1 MKIELFPVCV
11 GFNETT
17 ASSLPGITLQ
27 FPVALNSNST
37 HKTSKW
43 HKVEAYSNFSL
54 PDPPTTSQVF
64 TYVVSKC
71 MCVCSE
77 RERVVAFEVPAI
89 VPIAHA
95 LTTILL

>member
-37 HKTSKW
+37 HKTSK
-43 HKVEAYSNFSL
+43 
-54 PDPPTTSQVF
+54 
-64 TYVVSKC
+64 
-71 MCVCSE
+71 
-77 RERVVAFEVPAI
+77 
-89 VPIAHA
+89 
-95 LTTILL
+95 